1 MLALPTLDGTL
12 HSLVFFLLGFFCEKR
27 DKGYGVWCS
36 GCGFSFV
43 AGNVQVFVAGMV

>member
-1 MLALPTLDGTL
+1 
-12 HSLVFFLLGFFCEKR
+12 LGFFFFFFFFFSCEKR

-43 AGNVQVFVAGMV
+43 AAGNVQVFVAGMV